1 MFFTLNDIVVFK
13 ENHKWVGC
21 IGFINEI
28 KPIKDNNGN
37 DTFKI
42 MVGVPIPQKGVAYT
56 YATPDEIEKTIIYP
70 YDIRSE
76 ED

>member
-1 MFFTLNDIVVFK
+1 MILWSLKKTINGLVVF
-13 ENHKWVGC
+13 
-21 IGFINEI
+21 GFINEI
-28 KPIKDNNGN
+28 KPIQDNGN
-37 DTFKI
+37 DTFRI

-70 YDIRSE
+70 YDIRDE

>member
-1 MFFTLNDIVVFK
+1 MILWSLKKTINGLVVF
-13 ENHKWVGC
+13 
-21 IGFINEI
+21 GFINEI

-42 MVGVPIPQKGVAYT
+42 MVGVPIPQKGVAYIF
-56 YATPDEIEKTIIYP
+56 ATPDEIEKTITYP

>member
-1 MFFTLNDIVVFK
+1 MILWSLKKTINGLVVF
-13 ENHKWVGC
+13 
-21 IGFINEI
+21 GFINEI
-28 KPIKDNNGN
+28 KPIKDNGN

-56 YATPDEIEKTIIYP
+56 YATPEEIEKTIIYP
-70 YDIRSE
+70 YDIRDE